1 MRAVFGALSLT
12 LILAACAGAAS
23 KPAEVAPLA
32 QKGAQFQVPNEEV
45 EAAYGYGTVS
55 SELPVESLGPGQ
67 TITLEPSEIQALAH
81 EVPTAPS
88 R

>member
-1 MRAVFGALSLT
+1 MRAVFGVWSFSVA
-12 LILAACAGAAS
+12 LAACAGAGNQA
-23 KPAEVAPLA
+23 AEVAPLA